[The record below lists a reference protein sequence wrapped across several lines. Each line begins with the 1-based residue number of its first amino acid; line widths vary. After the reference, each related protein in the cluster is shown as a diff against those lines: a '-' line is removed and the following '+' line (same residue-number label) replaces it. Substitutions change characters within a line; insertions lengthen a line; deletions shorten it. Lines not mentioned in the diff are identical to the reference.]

1 MTTRTVSFCEL
12 DLMRDWLRFSIE
24 SRVIPRSGF
33 GRSGDELAIA
43 PPFFSLGRVATR
55 VVGELIVAAEA
66 DFDLEAPEVV
76 DLDDSTPCRPS
87 RAALLE
93 GPDL

>member
-1 MTTRTVSFCEL
+1 
-12 DLMRDWLRFSIE
+12 
-24 SRVIPRSGF
+24 
-33 GRSGDELAIA
+33 
-43 PPFFSLGRVATR
+43 VATR

-66 DFDLEAPEVV
+66 DFDLEAPEAV